1 MRKKVVIAALS
12 LCLTF
17 GALDGCGDAVTANN
31 SAGSQTAISTD
42 ASNSKSAEES
52 TDVEF
57 NEEYYDYQEYVDSSE
72 PEITGPVP
80 IADPHAA
87 WLEEVSGYSVGLA
100 GFFDAAEMSPE
111 SLERYSA
118 DKSADSRLTI
128 LIEADNVDRDD
139 ANLGDNLWQ
148 FALPNGE
155 YTDPLNYA
163 ESSVFAGKAGAVT
176 FLLPVESYDHDNL
189 VVRVTSP
196 DGQCSY
202 EYAVE
207 NRCVLREL
215 PYSSYH
221 AEPGVIFS
229 FKSCYYMIRN
239 INITYDSNTDIYN
252 YQLIMTNFMCSS
264 DIPTKYTF
272 DNSVSLKGVLSEPK
286 GFTLDIDVQYRGGQE
301 DVRSLEQYGG
311 YGYDNIIIN
320 VSGIINIPE
329 DVEDKEKYI
338 SQLESGARS
347 PGLILYFS
355 DIPNTRFDPYGVS
368 LKLGR

>member
-17 GALDGCGDAVTANN
+17 GALAGCGDAVTAIR
-31 SAGSQTAISTD
+31 SVGSQTAISAD
-42 ASNSKSAEES
+42 QSGSEPAEES
-52 TDVEF
+52 TVMEF
-57 NEEYYDYQEYVDSSE
+57 NEDYYDYEEHGDSSE
-72 PEITGPVP
+72 PEHIGSVTT
-80 IADPHAA
+80 ADPHAD
-87 WLEEVSGYSVGLA
+87 WLEEVSGYTVGLV
-100 GFFDAAEMSPE
+100 GFFDVAEMSPE
-111 SLERYSA
+111 SLELYTA
-118 DKSADSRLTI
+118 DQLANSRLTI

-139 ANLGDNLWQ
+139 ANLSDNLWQ

-155 YTDPLNYA
+155 YTDSLNYA

-202 EYAVE
+202 EYTVE

-229 FKSCYYMIRN
+229 FKSSYYMIRD
-239 INITYDSNTDIYN
+239 INITYDHDTNIYN

-272 DNSVSLKGVLSEPK
+272 DNSVSLRGVLSEPK
-286 GFTLDIDVQYRGGQE
+286 GFILDIDVQYRGGQE
-301 DVRSLEQYGG
+301 DVHSLEQYGG

-347 PGLILYFS
+347 PGLILYFN

>member
-1 MRKKVVIAALS
+1 MRKKVVIAALC

-17 GALDGCGDAVTANN
+17 GALAGCGDAVTANS
-31 SAGSQTAISTD
+31 SAESQTAISAD
-42 ASNSKSAEES
+42 KSDSESAEES
-52 TDVEF
+52 TV
-57 NEEYYDYQEYVDSSE
+57 
-72 PEITGPVP
+72 
-80 IADPHAA
+80 DPHAD
-87 WLEEVSGYSVGLA
+87 WLEEVSGYTVGLA
-100 GFFDAAEMSPE
+100 GFFDVAEMPPE
-111 SLERYSA
+111 SQELYTA
-118 DKSADSRLTI
+118 DQLANSRLTI

-139 ANLGDNLWQ
+139 ANLGDNMWQ

-155 YTDPLNYA
+155 YTDSLNYA

-202 EYAVE
+202 EYAVG
-207 NRCVLREL
+207 NRCVLHEL

-229 FKSCYYMIRN
+229 FKSSYYMIRD
-239 INITYDSNTDIYN
+239 INITYDCNTDIYN
-252 YQLIMTNFMCSS
+252 YQLTMTNFLCTS

-272 DNSVSLKGVLSEPK
+272 DSSVSLKGVLSEPK
-286 GFTLDIDVQYRGGQE
+286 GFTLDIDVQYRSGQE
-301 DVRSLEQYGG
+301 DVPSLEQYRG

-347 PGLILYFS
+347 PGLILYFNG
-355 DIPNTRFDPYGVS
+355 IPNTQFDPYGVS